1 MKIFFF
7 CIALLYCNLFAQ
19 SFAMEPTIGCHCFK
33 ERTYSPEKRFA
44 ADPYLLTTSF
54 NSFIAE
60 NFNISKRQIVMMKMQ
75 GGIDPDTLLIALYVA
90 REGGVPLDT
99 VLAVKE
105 NGGTWQQLFESPSIQ
120 GDPAAKD
127 IFAALVKTGE
137 DKAAAADIVT
147 NQLVQDYFSLTE
159 QDVQAIRKQGATGR
173 ELVLVNILA
182 SQPFIEQSAL
192 ELRKLYSGRQQSW
205 AQIAASYKLTPKQTG
220 RLLGERSKNR

>member
-1 MKIFFF
+1 MRIIFL
-7 CIALLYCNLFAQ
+7 CIALLCCNLF
-19 SFAMEPTIGCHCFK
+19 SHSYGMESTIGCHCFK

-105 NGGTWQQLFESPSIQ
+105 NGGTWQQLLASPSIQ
-120 GDPAAKD
+120 GGPAAKE
-127 IFAALVKTGE
+127 IFTAIVNSAG
-137 DKAAAADIVT
+137 DKAAADIVT
-147 NQLVQDYFSLTE
+147 DQLVQDYFSLTE

-192 ELRKLYSGRQQSW
+192 ELQNLYSGKQQSW
-205 AQIAASYKLTPKQTG
+205 AQIAASFNLTPKQTG